1 MFGYIRPV
9 FPRMDEK
16 EQEDFRACYCG
27 LCRCMGRR
35 FGQISRLLLN
45 YDFVFLAMLLWRG
58 QEPPVREK
66 KRCPYVCFRRKCSC
80 RSNGDMER
88 AAALSVILS
97 WWKFR
102 DSVRDEKGLKK
113 AAGAVAMTVM
123 GGAYRRAAGA
133 YPEFDRAV
141 ERGITELNALEDRKC
156 GSIDETADCFA
167 RILCSAADGEDGNR
181 RRILEQLL
189 YHVGRWIYLADARDD
204 LEKDESGGA
213 YNPLLIRFTPEERAD
228 GTMDERLRATML
240 HSRNL
245 AGAAY
250 ELMEENAWS
259 GSIRNIL
266 YFGLPSV
273 ARAIFSGEWKSRN
286 KKNRGKTVQSL

>member
-9 FPRMDEK
+9 FSRMSEE
-16 EQEDFRACYCG
+16 EQNAFRSCYCG

-35 FGQISRLLLN
+35 YGQVSRLLLN

-58 QEPPVREK
+58 KEPPEREE

-80 RSNGDMER
+80 LGNDDMER

-102 DSVRDEKGLKK
+102 DSVRDEKALKK
-113 AAGAVAMTVM
+113 AAGALAVAAMTR
-123 GGAYRRAAGA
+123 AYRRAAAA
-133 YPEFDRAV
+133 YPEFDEAV
-141 ERGITELNALEDRKC
+141 ARGIAELSVLEELRC

-167 RILCSAADGEDGNR
+167 RILCSAAGGEAGSR
-181 RRILEQLL
+181 RRVLEQLL

-204 LEKDESGGA
+204 LERDEASGA
-213 YNPLLIRFTPEERAD
+213 YNPLAVRFPAEQRED
-228 GTMDERLRATML
+228 GTMDERLRVTML

-245 AGAAY
+245 AGAAF

-259 GSIRNIL
+259 ASIRNIL
-266 YFGLPSV
+266 YFGLPTV
-273 ARAIFSGEWKSRN
+273 AGAIFSGEWKKRN
-286 KKNRGKTVQSL
+286 RNNRGKTRQSL

>member
-9 FPRMDEK
+9 FTRMQGE
-16 EQEDFRACYCG
+16 EQEDFRSCYCG
-27 LCRCMGRR
+27 LCRCMGQR

-45 YDFVFLAMLLWRG
+45 YDFVFLAMLLWKG
-58 QEPPVREK
+58 KEKPEREM

-80 RSNGDMER
+80 RGNADMER

-97 WWKFR
+97 WWKFK
-102 DSVRDEKGLKK
+102 DSVRDEKALKK
-113 AAGAVAMTVM
+113 AAGAIAMMVM
-123 GGAYRRAAGA
+123 RRAYRRAAKA
-133 YPEFDRAV
+133 YPEFDEAV
-141 ERGITELNALEDRKC
+141 ERGIAELSALEKKNC
-156 GSIDETADCFA
+156 ESIDETADCFA
-167 RILCSAADGEDGNR
+167 RILCSAAEAETGDR
-181 RRILEQLL
+181 RRVLEQLL

-204 LEKDESGGA
+204 LQRDEHGGA
-213 YNPLLIRFTPEERAD
+213 YNPLLFRFTREQRTD

-245 AGAAY
+245 AGAAF

-273 ARAIFSGEWKSRN
+273 ARAIFDGEWK
-286 KKNRGKTVQSL
+286 NRKEKLRKDEA

>member
-9 FPRMDEK
+9 FSQMSQDE
-16 EQEDFRACYCG
+16 QDAFRSCYCG
-27 LCRCMGRR
+27 LCRCMGRS
-35 FGQISRLLLN
+35 FGQVSRLLLN

-58 QEPPVREK
+58 KEPPAREE

-102 DSVRDEKGLKK
+102 DSVRDEKALKK
-113 AAGAVAMTVM
+113 AAGAIAMAVM
-123 GGAYRRAAGA
+123 RRAYRRAADA

-141 ERGITELNALEDRKC
+141 DRGISELNALEEENC
-156 GSIDETADCFA
+156 GSIDGTADCFA
-167 RILCSAADGEDGNR
+167 RILCSAAGGEEGDR
-181 RRILEQLL
+181 RRVLEQLL

-204 LEKDESGGA
+204 LKKDEADGA
-213 YNPLLIRFTPEERAD
+213 YNPLLVRFTPDERAD
-228 GTMDERLRATML
+228 GTMDERLRVTML

-245 AGAAY
+245 AGAAF

-259 GSIRNIL
+259 SSIRNIL

-273 ARAIFSGEWKSRN
+273 ARAIFSGEWKKRN
-286 KKNRGKTVQSL
+286 KKGKTRQSL

>member
-9 FPRMDEK
+9 FARMSEDE
-16 EQEDFRACYCG
+16 QQAFRSCYCG
-27 LCRCMGRR
+27 LCRCMGRC
-35 FGQISRLLLN
+35 FGQTSRLLLN

-58 QEPPVREK
+58 AEPPATEER
-66 KRCPYVCFRRKCSC
+66 RCPYVCFRKKCSC
-80 RSNGDMER
+80 RDNGGMER

-113 AAGAVAMTVM
+113 APGALAMAVM
-123 GGAYRRAAGA
+123 SRAYRKAAAA
-133 YPEFDRAV
+133 YPEFDGSV
-141 ERGITELNALEDRKC
+141 SRGIGELSRLEAENC
-156 GSIDETADCFA
+156 GSLDETADCFA
-167 RILCSAADGEDGNR
+167 RILRSAADREEGDR
-181 RRILEQLL
+181 RRILDQLL

-204 LEKDESGGA
+204 LRKDETRGN
-213 YNPLLIRFTPEERAD
+213 YNPLLVRFTAGERED
-228 GTMDERLRATML
+228 GSMDERLRVTML

-259 GSIRNIL
+259 TAIRNVL
-266 YFGLPSV
+266 YFGLPTV
-273 ARAIFSGEWKSRN
+273 ANAVFSGEWNNRN
-286 KKNRGKTVQSL
+286 KKGKTGHSL